1 MFLLKK
7 SNQYFLSLSV
17 GSGKYSSELA
27 QLIIKIAC

>member
-7 SNQYFLSLSV
+7 SNQYFLSL